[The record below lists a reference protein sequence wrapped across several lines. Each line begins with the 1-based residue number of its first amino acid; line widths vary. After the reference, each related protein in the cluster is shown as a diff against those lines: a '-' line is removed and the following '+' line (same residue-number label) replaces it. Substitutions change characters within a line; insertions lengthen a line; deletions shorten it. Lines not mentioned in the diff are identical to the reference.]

1 MGNYVPA
8 SEEETKEM
16 LDFLGLSSVD
26 DLYRDVPRDVYRSR
40 LPLPAGAAGSGIH
53 PGARPDTGHPQKK
66 GPGNP
71 AFPSSLPQRR
81 VHNFP

>member
-40 LPLPAGAAGSGIH
+40 QGKA
-53 PGARPDTGHPQKK
+53 KWK
-66 GPGNP
+66 
-71 AFPSSLPQRR
+71 
-81 VHNFP
+81 